1 MMVPHHGWGG
11 KGRPTPMLRAWGA
24 ISHKHF
30 NEDVE
35 QATRRAHK
43 YFPVHLERVLTPR
56 TCAVR
61 HRHHALLPRRVQGS
75 VALSLCT
82 RCGGAEVWRCR
93 GAISHTLIHFIP
105 DSLRES
111 VHRVSRRQC
120 DRSLCPPWR
129 CSQHQHGTGEP
140 CSPPSSNQ
148 KPDGRTLGLL
158 RMVGMFALL
167 ACLGAVQVPCRGG
180 VGTRHC

>member
-35 QATRRAHK
+35 QARGTRRAHTH
-43 YFPVHLERVLTPR
+43 FPAHLERVLTPR

-75 VALSLCT
+75 VAFSLCT
-82 RCGGAEVWRCR
+82 RCGGAEVARCGGVDVSRCR
-93 GAISHTLIHFIP
+93 GAISHTRKSILYQI
-105 DSLRES
+105 R
-111 VHRVSRRQC
+111 
-120 DRSLCPPWR
+120 
-129 CSQHQHGTGEP
+129 
-140 CSPPSSNQ
+140 
-148 KPDGRTLGLL
+148 
-158 RMVGMFALL
+158 
-167 ACLGAVQVPCRGG
+167 
-180 VGTRHC
+180 